1 MKRSR
6 LTLQFERAQFPENQ
20 QKLQNIDA
28 SNERHHAS
36 EASSCAQLKKGD
48 ANNND
53 CGGRQKPAVDSD
65 HGSLPSGCSL
75 KR

>member
-1 MKRSR
+1 MPPHWDLGPASGRAIQKNEIMKRSR

-36 EASSCAQLKKGD
+36 EALVMCSVEKG
-48 ANNND
+48 
-53 CGGRQKPAVDSD
+53 
-65 HGSLPSGCSL
+65 
-75 KR
+75 